1 MMRALAIQLGRVG
14 DVIQTTP
21 LLADLAAHGD
31 EIDVLILRST
41 HAAILGCPSIK
52 SIITVANTL
61 KPLDDAIAFGFPH
74 RKIPA
79 GAFDLLADLRLPLYD
94 RVINASHAPLGCWLA
109 AEIPFANLDARYGGI
124 IRDRERLYFGAASV
138 YGGDPPGC
146 LVYRPIHRDSL
157 TSNELG
163 ARSLREAFAT
173 EFVGRAANAT
183 RKRLKISAIE
193 LALGLGSARH
203 PCRLPEI
210 DLRRQSSMSR

>member
-52 SIITVANTL
+52 SIITVADTL

-74 RKIPA
+74 QKIPA

-124 IRDRERLYFGAASV
+124 IRDRECLYFGA
-138 YGGDPPGC
+138 
-146 LVYRPIHRDSL
+146 
-157 TSNELG
+157 
-163 ARSLREAFAT
+163 
-173 EFVGRAANAT
+173 
-183 RKRLKISAIE
+183 RKRLRGRPA
-193 LALGLGSARH
+193 
-203 PCRLPEI
+203 RLPR
-210 DLRRQSSMSR
+210 LPSNPSRFAHLQRTRRPIASRSICHRIRWACGEHDAEAPQDFCDRTSIGTW